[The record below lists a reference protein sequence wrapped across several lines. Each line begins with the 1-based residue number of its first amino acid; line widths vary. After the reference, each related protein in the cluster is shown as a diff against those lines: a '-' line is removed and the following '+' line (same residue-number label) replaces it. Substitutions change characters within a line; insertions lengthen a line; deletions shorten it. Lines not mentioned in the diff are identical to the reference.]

1 MRLRAERTMRTVQF
15 TRQMLGQDQA
25 ILTDQKHGPLHDV
38 LQLTDIAGPGIALQ
52 HVHDGQRDADA

>member
-1 MRLRAERTMRTVQF
+1 MRTVQF

-25 ILTDQKHGPLHDV
+25 ILTDQEHGPLHDV
-38 LQLTDIAGPGIALQ
+38 LQLTDIAGPGITLQ